1 MNYFRLFSSA
11 LIVLAATA
19 CVAPAV
25 HTELQTRAEVLQTEN
40 NALRTQ
46 SDALQVRLTETQSNL
61 RTVQQLATT
70 LQEDTARLASDVRKT
85 RRSLT
90 DLEANFDYLTKN
102 KDRLSSANLNETK
115 AMLVRM
121 ERLQSELEL
130 KEEALKAEQARLEEV
145 AVALQTRERRVVEL
159 ESEIARKDS
168 LVQYVQKSVADALL
182 GFQGQGLTV
191 SLKNGKVY
199 VSMDNSLLFNSG
211 SWTVQDKGR
220 LALER
225 LAKVLASN
233 KDVRIEVEGH
243 TDNDAYR
250 GAGQVLDNWDLSV
263 MRATAVTKILTGK
276 GVDAARV
283 SAAGRGEFQPLV
295 PNDTP
300 ENKAK
305 NRRTEIIISPRL
317 DALANLVQP
326 SVPKK

>member
-1 MNYFRLFSSA
+1 MNYFRLFSST
-11 LIVLAATA
+11 LIALAATA

-25 HTELQTRAEVLQTEN
+25 HTELQTRADVLQTEN
-40 NALRTQ
+40 DALRTQ
-46 SDALQVRLTETQSNL
+46 SDALQIRLTETQSNL
-61 RTVQQLATT
+61 RTAQQLATT

-121 ERLQSELEL
+121 ERLQSELEQ

-145 AVALQTRERRVVEL
+145 AVALQARERRVVEL

-168 LVQYVQKSVADALL
+168 LVLYVQKSVADALL

>member
-1 MNYFRLFSSA
+1 
-11 LIVLAATA
+11 
-19 CVAPAV
+19 V

-46 SDALQVRLTETQSNL
+46 SDVLQVRLTETQSNL
-61 RTVQQLATT
+61 RTAQQLATT

-85 RRSLT
+85 RRTLT

-121 ERLQSELEL
+121 ERLQSELEQ

-145 AVALQTRERRVVEL
+145 AFTLQTRERRVVEL

-182 GFQGQGLTV
+182 GFQGKGLTV

-276 GVDAARV
+276 GVDASRV
-283 SAAGRGEFQPLV
+283 SAVGRGEFQPLV
-295 PNDTP
+295 PNETP

-326 SVPKK
+326 SAPKK

>member
-11 LIVLAATA
+11 LTVLAATA

-46 SDALQVRLTETQSNL
+46 SDVLQVRLTETQSNL
-61 RTVQQLATT
+61 RTAQQLATT

-121 ERLQSELEL
+121 ERLQSELEQ

-145 AVALQTRERRVVEL
+145 AFTLQTRERRVVEL

-182 GFQGQGLTV
+182 GFQGKGLTV

-276 GVDAARV
+276 GVDASRV
-283 SAAGRGEFQPLV
+283 SAVGRGEFQPLA
-295 PNDTP
+295 PNETP

-326 SVPKK
+326 SAPKK

>member
-1 MNYFRLFSSA
+1 
-11 LIVLAATA
+11 
-19 CVAPAV
+19 
-25 HTELQTRAEVLQTEN
+25 
-40 NALRTQ
+40 
-46 SDALQVRLTETQSNL
+46 
-61 RTVQQLATT
+61 
-70 LQEDTARLASDVRKT
+70 
-85 RRSLT
+85 
-90 DLEANFDYLTKN
+90 
-102 KDRLSSANLNETK
+102 
-115 AMLVRM
+115 M
-121 ERLQSELEL
+121 ERLQSELEQ

-145 AVALQTRERRVVEL
+145 AFTLQTRERRVVEL

-182 GFQGQGLTV
+182 GFQGKGLTV

-276 GVDAARV
+276 GVDASRV
-283 SAAGRGEFQPLV
+283 SAVGRGEFQPLV
-295 PNDTP
+295 PNETP

-326 SVPKK
+326 SAPKK

>member
-1 MNYFRLFSSA
+1 MNYFRLFPIA
-11 LIVLAATA
+11 LTVLAATA

-46 SDALQVRLTETQSNL
+46 SDVLQVRLTETQSNL
-61 RTVQQLATT
+61 RTAQQLATI

-85 RRSLT
+85 RRTLT

-121 ERLQSELEL
+121 ERLQSELEQ

-145 AVALQTRERRVVEL
+145 AFTLQTRERRVVEL

-283 SAAGRGEFQPLV
+283 SAVGRSEFQPLV
-295 PNDTP
+295 PNETP
-300 ENKAK
+300 DNKAK

-326 SVPKK
+326 SAPKK

>member
-11 LIVLAATA
+11 LTVLAATA

-46 SDALQVRLTETQSNL
+46 SDVLQVRLTETQSNL
-61 RTVQQLATT
+61 RSAQQLATT

-121 ERLQSELEL
+121 ERLQSELEQ

-145 AVALQTRERRVVEL
+145 AVALQSRERRVVEL

-276 GVDAARV
+276 GVGAARV
-283 SAAGRGEFQPLV
+283 SAVGRGEFQPLV
-295 PNDTP
+295 PNETP

-326 SVPKK
+326 SAPKK

>member
-1 MNYFRLFSSA
+1 MTAMTSKLFPVLLA
-11 LIVLAATA
+11 LVAATS
-19 CVAPAV
+19 CVSPTL
-25 HTELQTRAEVLQTEN
+25 HNELQTRAEVLQSEN
-40 NALRTQ
+40 DALRTQ
-46 SDALQVRLTETQSNL
+46 SDALQVKLTETQSSL
-61 RTVQQLATT
+61 KATQLMANT
-70 LQEDTARLASDVRKT
+70 LQADTAKLASEVRKT

-115 AMLVRM
+115 AMLARM
-121 ERLQSELEL
+121 ERLQSELEV

-145 AVALQTRERRVVEL
+145 AIALQSREKRVIEL

-199 VSMDNSLLFNSG
+199 VSMDNSLLFSSG

-233 KDVRIEVEGH
+233 KEVRIEVEGH

-276 GVDAARV
+276 GVEAARV
-283 SAAGRGEFQPLV
+283 SAVGRGEFQPLV

-317 DALANLVQP
+317 DALANLVG
-326 SVPKK
+326 PKK

>member
-11 LIVLAATA
+11 LTVLAATA

-40 NALRTQ
+40 DALRTQ

-283 SAAGRGEFQPLV
+283 SAVGRGEFQPLV

-326 SVPKK
+326 SAPKK

>member
-1 MNYFRLFSSA
+1 M
-11 LIVLAATA
+11 
-19 CVAPAV
+19 

-46 SDALQVRLTETQSNL
+46 SDVLQVRLTETQSNL
-61 RTVQQLATT
+61 RTAQQLATT

-85 RRSLT
+85 RRTLT

-121 ERLQSELEL
+121 ERLQSELEQ

-145 AVALQTRERRVVEL
+145 AFTLQTRERRVVEL

-276 GVDAARV
+276 GVDASRV
-283 SAAGRGEFQPLV
+283 SAVGRGEFQPLV
-295 PNDTP
+295 PNETP

-326 SVPKK
+326 SAPKK

>member
-11 LIVLAATA
+11 LTVLAATA
-19 CVAPAV
+19 CVAPVV

-40 NALRTQ
+40 DALRTQ
-46 SDALQVRLTETQSNL
+46 SDALQIRLTETQSNL
-61 RTVQQLATT
+61 RTAQQLATT

-121 ERLQSELEL
+121 ERLQSELEQ

-145 AVALQTRERRVVEL
+145 AVALQARERRVVEL

-168 LVQYVQKSVADALL
+168 LVLYVQKSVADALL

>member
-1 MNYFRLFSSA
+1 MNYFRLFSST
-11 LIVLAATA
+11 LIALAATA

-40 NALRTQ
+40 DALRTQ
-46 SDALQVRLTETQSNL
+46 SDALQIRLTETQSNL
-61 RTVQQLATT
+61 RTAQQLATT

-121 ERLQSELEL
+121 ERLQSELEQ

-145 AVALQTRERRVVEL
+145 AVALQARERRVVEL

-168 LVQYVQKSVADALL
+168 LVLYVQKSVADALL

>member
-11 LIVLAATA
+11 LIALAATA

-40 NALRTQ
+40 DALRTQ
-46 SDALQVRLTETQSNL
+46 SDALQIRLTETQSNL
-61 RTVQQLATT
+61 RTAQQLATT

-121 ERLQSELEL
+121 ERLQSELEQ

-145 AVALQTRERRVVEL
+145 AVALQARERRVLEL

-168 LVQYVQKSVADALL
+168 LVLYVQKSVADALL

>member
-25 HTELQTRAEVLQTEN
+25 HTELQTRADVLQTEN
-40 NALRTQ
+40 DALRTQ
-46 SDALQVRLTETQSNL
+46 SDALQIRLTETQSNL
-61 RTVQQLATT
+61 RTAQQLATT

-121 ERLQSELEL
+121 ERLQSELEQ

-145 AVALQTRERRVVEL
+145 AVALQARERRVVEL

-168 LVQYVQKSVADALL
+168 LVLYVQKSVADALL

>member
-40 NALRTQ
+40 DALRTQ

>member
-1 MNYFRLFSSA
+1 
-11 LIVLAATA
+11 
-19 CVAPAV
+19 
-25 HTELQTRAEVLQTEN
+25 LQTRAEVLQSEN
-40 NALRTQ
+40 DALRTQ
-46 SDALQVRLTETQSNL
+46 SDALQVKLTETQSSL
-61 RTVQQLATT
+61 KATQLMANT
-70 LQEDTARLASDVRKT
+70 LQADTAKLASEVRKT

-115 AMLVRM
+115 AMLARM
-121 ERLQSELEL
+121 ERLQSELEV

-145 AVALQTRERRVVEL
+145 AIALQSREKRVIEL

-199 VSMDNSLLFNSG
+199 VSMDNSLLFSSG

-233 KDVRIEVEGH
+233 KEVRIEVEGH

-276 GVDAARV
+276 GVEASRV
-283 SAAGRGEFQPLV
+283 SAVGRGEFQPLV

-317 DALANLVQP
+317 DALANLVG
-326 SVPKK
+326 PKK

>member
-1 MNYFRLFSSA
+1 MNYFRLFSST
-11 LIVLAATA
+11 LIALAATA

-25 HTELQTRAEVLQTEN
+25 HTELQTRADVLQTEN
-40 NALRTQ
+40 DALRTQ
-46 SDALQVRLTETQSNL
+46 SDALQIRLTETQSNL
-61 RTVQQLATT
+61 RTAQQLATT

-121 ERLQSELEL
+121 ERLQSELEQ

-145 AVALQTRERRVVEL
+145 AIALQARERRVVEL

-168 LVQYVQKSVADALL
+168 LVLYVQKSVADALL

>member
-11 LIVLAATA
+11 LTVLAATA

-46 SDALQVRLTETQSNL
+46 SDVLQVRLTETQSNL
-61 RTVQQLATT
+61 RTAQQLATT

-121 ERLQSELEL
+121 ERLQSELEQ

-145 AVALQTRERRVVEL
+145 AVALQSRERRVVEL

-276 GVDAARV
+276 GVDASRV
-283 SAAGRGEFQPLV
+283 SAVGRGEFQPLV
-295 PNDTP
+295 PNETP

-326 SVPKK
+326 SAPKK

>member
-40 NALRTQ
+40 DALRTQ
-46 SDALQVRLTETQSNL
+46 SDALQIRLTETQSNL
-61 RTVQQLATT
+61 RTAQQLATT

-121 ERLQSELEL
+121 ERLQSELEQ

-145 AVALQTRERRVVEL
+145 AVALQARERRVLEL

-168 LVQYVQKSVADALL
+168 LVLYVQKSVADALL

>member
-1 MNYFRLFSSA
+1 
-11 LIVLAATA
+11 
-19 CVAPAV
+19 V

-46 SDALQVRLTETQSNL
+46 SDVLQVRLTETQSNL
-61 RTVQQLATT
+61 RTAQQLATT

-85 RRSLT
+85 RRTLT

-121 ERLQSELEL
+121 ERLQSELEQ

-145 AVALQTRERRVVEL
+145 AFTLQTRERRVVEL

-276 GVDAARV
+276 GVDASRV
-283 SAAGRGEFQPLV
+283 SAVGRGEFQPLV
-295 PNDTP
+295 PNETP

-326 SVPKK
+326 SAPKK

>member
-11 LIVLAATA
+11 LTVLAATA

-46 SDALQVRLTETQSNL
+46 SDVLQVRLTETQSNL
-61 RTVQQLATT
+61 RTAQQLATT

-85 RRSLT
+85 RRTLT

-121 ERLQSELEL
+121 ERLQSELEQ

-145 AVALQTRERRVVEL
+145 AFTLQTRERRVVEL

-283 SAAGRGEFQPLV
+283 SAVGRSEFQPLV
-295 PNDTP
+295 PNETP

-326 SVPKK
+326 SAPKK

>member
-25 HTELQTRAEVLQTEN
+25 HTELQTRSEVLQTEN
-40 NALRTQ
+40 DALRTQ
-46 SDALQVRLTETQSNL
+46 SDALQIRLTETQSNL
-61 RTVQQLATT
+61 RTAQQLATT

-121 ERLQSELEL
+121 ERLQSELEQ

-145 AVALQTRERRVVEL
+145 AVALQARERRVLEL

-168 LVQYVQKSVADALL
+168 LVLYVQKSVADALL

>member
-1 MNYFRLFSSA
+1 MNYFRLFPIA
-11 LIVLAATA
+11 LTVLAATS

-46 SDALQVRLTETQSNL
+46 SDVLQVRLTETQSNL
-61 RTVQQLATT
+61 RTAQQLATT

-85 RRSLT
+85 RRTLT

-121 ERLQSELEL
+121 ERLQSELEQ

-145 AVALQTRERRVVEL
+145 AVALQSRERRVVEL

-182 GFQGQGLTV
+182 GFQGKGLTV

-276 GVDAARV
+276 GVDASRV
-283 SAAGRGEFQPLV
+283 SAVGRGEFQPLV
-295 PNDTP
+295 PNETP

-326 SVPKK
+326 SAPKK